1 MPESSANIR
10 IRPLRLGFLV
20 DPKNPT
26 RLRDALEINAS
37 LWGGL
42 SNFLI
47 PVFRKTPARYN
58 EQYFR
63 APRAQDLIRGLVE
76 AFQPDLLIET
86 APGLASNIP
95 FESSRVLSLDQFNEL
110 DREGQRR
117 YGIDLRSVCADLY
130 HNAFRFVQ
138 RHAPNV
144 MLPAPT
150 EKRFELLFAAVFGRF
165 PASGD
170 LSECRQHFIDLLDAK
185 EKVIEPV
192 LLHTLS
198 GRNDLYPLRIGMYE
212 LTTYRR
218 GWSSGPQLFYMD
230 ESKSFDIIEFWNL
243 RALGWRIKPLPH
255 SLAPKLREF
264 CQKFIEDAHRPYPP
278 PSNASE
284 DATFLCSRSCS
295 FEEMRAFVST
305 LKWPST
311 HHVSVD
317 HRVPRLWEEWGR
329 SADHAQ
335 PQMVEHRT
343 QSTDVFAI
351 GHSIAVSTLVAEFLE
366 HRQAAAEHACT
377 NVMEALP
384 GGAPII
390 PWQNV
395 DAKFLTGQL
404 HGENTWVG
412 REGICTTAGKYRAN
426 RHLRLP
432 DDFNVFS
439 AWANKCGLEI
449 ETSPAGR
456 IATQLINSLGGL
468 HGVSIIGNE
477 ELIKV
482 LDRMANGVLEVPIE
496 SDPAE
501 AGDVKRRLRKS
512 AIPLFQ
518 LQQVLRNALPDM
530 PQITDNYLSALLKSK
545 VIALGYETKCT
556 ECSSSTWYALDELNT
571 RLKCS
576 RCLKEFDFPLTKPH
590 QQIWSYRVQGPFA
603 VEDYAAGSYCVATAI
618 HFLSEQIG
626 TKKCTWIPSFRL
638 IKKAASLADAEA
650 DFGVF
655 LKPGPFSNLTEPI
668 LVFGECKSFGEFESR
683 DYLRM
688 ETLASLAPGAVL
700 CFCTFRGE
708 LTNSEKTQIARLARR
723 GRKAFKT
730 GQEMNPVLILT
741 KNELFGQF
749 KLGRFS
755 DDYPDKFAKMG
766 EGAFMRGDL
775 REICDL
781 TQQMYLGIE
790 SFYEWLEKNRRGKR
804 KPKSLTKTSDAPT
817 ASGG

>member
-1 MPESSANIR
+1 MADSSANIR

-20 DPKNPT
+20 EPNNRT
-26 RLRDALEINAS
+26 RLRDVLEINAS

-42 SNFLI
+42 CNFLI
-47 PVFRKTPARYN
+47 PIFKKTPARYN

-76 AFQPDLLIET
+76 AFQPDLLVET
-86 APGLASNIP
+86 APGLGRTLP
-95 FESSRVLSLDQFNEL
+95 FDTSRVLSLDQFNEL
-110 DREGQRR
+110 DQNGQRR
-117 YGIDLRSVCADLY
+117 YGIDLRSVCADWY
-130 HNAFRFVQ
+130 HNTFRFVQ

-144 MLPAPT
+144 MLPTPT
-150 EKRFELLFAAVFGRF
+150 DRKFELLFTAIFGRF

-170 LSECRQHFIDLLDAK
+170 LSECQKHFVDLLDAK
-185 EKVIEPV
+185 EKVIDPL

-198 GRNDLYPLRIGMYE
+198 GANDLYPLRVGMYE
-212 LTTYRR
+212 LATHRR

-230 ESKSFDIIEFWNL
+230 ESQTFDIIEFWNL
-243 RALGWRIKPLPH
+243 RAVGWRIKAFPR
-255 SLAPKLREF
+255 SLAPKLTEF
-264 CQKFIEDAHRPYPP
+264 CQKFILDAHRPYPP

-305 LKWPST
+305 LKWPTSY
-311 HHVSVD
+311 HISVD
-317 HRVPRLWEEWGR
+317 QRVPRLWEEWGR

-335 PQMVEHRT
+335 PQAVEHRT
-343 QSTDVFAI
+343 QPTDVFVI
-351 GHSIAVSTLVAEFLE
+351 GSSIAVSTVLPEFLE

-384 GGAPII
+384 GGAPVI
-390 PWQNV
+390 PWQNI

-412 REGICTTAGKYRAN
+412 REGICTTAGKYRMN

-432 DDFNVFS
+432 DAFNVFS
-439 AWANKCGLEI
+439 AWASKSGFEI
-449 ETSPAGR
+449 EISPAGR
-456 IATQLINSLGGL
+456 IANQLINSLGGL
-468 HGVSIIGNE
+468 HGIRIVGNE

-496 SDPAE
+496 GDPAE
-501 AGDVKRRLRKS
+501 TGDTKRRLRKS
-512 AIPLFQ
+512 AIPFFQ
-518 LQQVLRNALPDM
+518 LQQVLKNALPDI
-530 PQITDNYLSALLKSK
+530 PQIGDNYLSALLKSN
-545 VIALGYETKCT
+545 VLALGYETKCT

-571 RLKCS
+571 KLKCS

-618 HFLSEQIG
+618 HFLSEQVG
-626 TKKCTWIPSFRL
+626 TKSCTWIPSFSL
-638 IKKAASLADAEA
+638 TKKTAALANSEA

-655 LKPGPFSNLTEPI
+655 LKPGPFTNLTEPI
-668 LVFGECKSFGEFESR
+668 LVFGECKSFGEFEAR

-688 ETLASLAPGAVL
+688 ETLAKLAPGAVL
-700 CFCTFRGE
+700 CFCTFRNE
-708 LTNSEKTQIARLARR
+708 LTKSEKIQIAKLARR
-723 GRKAFKT
+723 GRKPFKT
-730 GQEMNPVLILT
+730 GQEINPVLILT

-749 KLGRFS
+749 KMGRFS

-781 TQQMYLGIE
+781 TQQMCLGIE
-790 SFYEWLEKNRRGKR
+790 SFYEWRETSRGKR
-804 KPKSLTKTSDAPT
+804 KPKSSTKAPEGSN
-817 ASGG
+817 ASAG